1 MNKLMAI
8 LMLVAPVFG
17 QTSVKDALVKHWTTS
32 GEFTIAVA
40 QKMPADS
47 YNFRPNP
54 EEMSFGQ
61 LMAHIAVINQNACA
75 YASGMTR
82 PALSGKIA
90 EWSKATDKAEVDKD
104 TAIQFLS
111 DSFGF
116 CNKAVAAM
124 TADRMDTV
132 AGPPA
137 RNLTGFE
144 WLWAYFTHT
153 AHNRGQAEVYL
164 RVKGIKPQ
172 EYVF

>member
-1 MNKLMAI
+1 MKELMAI
-8 LMLVAPVFG
+8 LMLATPVFG
-17 QTSVKDALVKHWTTS
+17 QTSVKDALVKHWKTS
-32 GEFTIAVA
+32 GEFTVAVA
-40 QKMPADS
+40 QKMPADG

-82 PALSGKIA
+82 PTLSGKIA
-90 EWSKATDKAEVDKD
+90 EWSKATDKVEVDKD

-111 DSFGF
+111 DSFEF

-124 TADRMDTV
+124 TPNRMDTV

-153 AHNRGQAEVYL
+153 AHHRGQAEVYL
-164 RVKGIKPQ
+164 RVKGIKPP
-172 EYVF
+172 EYAF